1 MTSALEVSTPD
12 ELGQIRAV
20 CLDIDDT
27 LLDNERSSRM
37 GLAALTGNDA
47 AWPVWRRTTE
57 EHYARVVAGET
68 DFDTMCRE
76 RIRAFFAAFGEQLS
90 EAEVIAREHVRMSAM
105 QRAWKLF
112 DDAVPCLEWLRA
124 SGLRVA
130 VISNA
135 PGGYQRKK
143 IAAVGLA
150 GAFDELVLSGEL
162 GVAKPDSR
170 IFAAACS
177 ALDLRPEE
185 VAHVGDRFDQD
196 ALGAVHAGMH
206 GVWLNRRGNARSQAA
221 DPVPEDVSVI
231 TGLDELPE
239 RLVCDL
245 PSAAVRPVYR
255 EKSCPGVDPSRCSG

>member
-12 ELGQIRAV
+12 ELEQIKAV

-27 LLDNERSSRM
+27 LLDNERSSRR

-47 AWPVWRRTTE
+47 SWPVWRRTTE
-57 EHYARVVAGET
+57 EHYARFVAGET

-76 RIRAFFAAFGEQLS
+76 RLRAFFAAFGERLS
-90 EAEVIAREHVRMSAM
+90 EAEVVAREQVRMSAM

-112 DDAVPCLEWLRA
+112 DDAAPCLEWLRA

-135 PGGYQRKK
+135 PGPYQRKK
-143 IAAVGLA
+143 IASVGLA
-150 GAFDELVLSGEL
+150 DVFDELVLSGEF
-162 GVAKPDSR
+162 GVAKPDRR

-177 ALDLRPEE
+177 ALGLRPEE
-185 VAHVGDRFDQD
+185 VAHVGDRLDQD
-196 ALGAVHAGMH
+196 ALGATHAGMH
-206 GVWLNRRGNARSQAA
+206 GVWLNRRDTARRSVAET
-221 DPVPEDVSVI
+221 PPEGVSTI

-239 RLVCDL
+239 LLVCDL
-245 PSAAVRPVYR
+245 PAASLRGASPR
-255 EKSCPGVDPSRCSG
+255 GACPGSELLRSAG